1 MSIIKNSKRKIG
13 CSIVVSFIIIMMIG
27 TCLNASSSKGSWP
40 FSLYYTGTPY
50 GNNETESF
58 TLPAAST
65 YYVKASSYGGS
76 FSSLAVYVNGVKIG
90 NFTYLVMS
98 GSGGPISYNPLYGNP
113 NIQLTM
119 NHGSGSASITGQI
132 DY

>member
-27 TCLNASSSKGSWP
+27 TSLSASSSRGSWP
-40 FSLYYTGTPY
+40 FSLYYTGSSY
-50 GNNETESF
+50 GNHETDGC

-65 YYVKASSYGGS
+65 YYVKASSCGGS
-76 FSSLAVYVNGVKIG
+76 FSTLAVYVNGVKIG
-90 NFTYLVMS
+90 NFSYLVMS
-98 GSGGPISYNPLYGNP
+98 GSGCPISYNALYGNP

-119 NHGSGSASITGQI
+119 NHGSGSASVTGQI